1 MSKRWICSVCGTIEK
16 GASAPLQCP
25 SCGAPFTAFELR
37 ERNPLAK
44 FKKIE
49 IVDERPAGFRYVIV
63 GNSAAGRA
71 AARAIGAMDDDGAVT
86 IIAEEDNEMYAR
98 PMLPDLIGGADRDTL
113 FGVGEAYSVD
123 AFELLVDPAVAVD
136 AAAKTVTCASGRQ
149 VEYDALLLATG
160 SAPRQIPWPGSE
172 AEGIHYFRTF
182 ADAEAISAAA
192 ASAKHAVVIGG
203 GLLGLEF
210 VRAFHARGVPTT
222 ILVRG
227 DAVGFPGLDREAG
240 EVIHQALLD
249 WGVEV
254 ALEEEAESFE
264 SSGGGVSAVKTSAG
278 RTIEC
283 DVVGVA
289 VGAMP
294 RVQLAEEAGLDV
306 DRGALVD
313 ERFRTSNVDIYAAGD
328 VAQVADILWGDR
340 RVITSW
346 RNAGQQGEAAGVF
359 MVGGAGSF
367 PGTMATNY
375 QLAAGL
381 PFCSIGISN
390 PPDPENFE
398 VEMSVDVGAR
408 TCHKQVMRDG
418 ELVGA
423 ALVGDLSDAGDLE
436 ARIRERFISDE
447 DTATRAPARETTPEP
462 EPVKEVQSAK
472 EMTDMHKMTEENLQ
486 AAFAGESQAH
496 MKYKNFAKKADEE
509 GKGNVARLF
518 RATSFAEE
526 AHASHHLEVLGGIES
541 TSQNLGEAIAGEDFE
556 AEEMYPAYMAV
567 ADAQDEDEAYQAFDY
582 AIKAEVQH
590 RDFYRRAKQAV
601 DAGGDA
607 QIDDIQVCSFCGH
620 TIEGDAPDKC
630 PICGS
635 PKKNFVKF

>member
-1 MSKRWICSVCGTIEK
+1 MSKRWICSVCGKIEK

-44 FKKIE
+44 FRKIE
-49 IVDERPAGFRYVIV
+49 IADERPAGFRYVIV

-113 FGVGEAYSVD
+113 FGVGEAYSLNG
-123 AFELLVDPAVAVD
+123 FELLVDAAVAID
-136 AAAKTVTCASGRQ
+136 AAAKTVTCASGKQ

-160 SAPRQIPWPGSE
+160 SAARQIPWPGSD
-172 AEGIHYFRTF
+172 AEGIHYFRSF
-182 ADAEAISAAA
+182 ADAEVISEAA
-192 ASAKHAVVIGG
+192 ASAQHAVVIGG

-210 VRAFHARGVPTT
+210 VRAFHARGVATT

-227 DAVGFPGLDREAG
+227 DVVGFPGLDRETG

-254 ALEEEAESFE
+254 AMDEEAESFE
-264 SSGGGVSAVKTSAG
+264 SSGGRVSAVKTSSG

-289 VGAMP
+289 VGAVP
-294 RVQLAEEAGLDV
+294 RVQLAEEAGLGV
-306 DRGALVD
+306 DRGVLVD
-313 ERFRTSNVDIYAAGD
+313 DRFRTSDADICAAGD
-328 VAQVADILWGDR
+328 VAQVDDILWGDQ

-359 MVGGAGSF
+359 MAGGAGSF
-367 PGTMATNY
+367 PGAMATNY

-398 VEMSVDVGAR
+398 IELTVNMDAR
-408 TCHKQVMRDG
+408 TCHKLVMRDG

-423 ALVGDLSDAGDLE
+423 ALVGDLSDAADLE
-436 ARIRERFISDE
+436 TRIRERFIPDE
-447 DTATRAPARETTPEP
+447 DAATRAPARETTPEP
-462 EPVKEVQSAK
+462 EPVEDTSGNE

-496 MKYKNFAKKADEE
+496 MKYLNFAKKAAEE
-509 GKGNVARLF
+509 GKDNVARLF
-518 RATSFAEE
+518 RATSFAEQ
-526 AHASHHLEVLGGIES
+526 AHASHHLDVLGGIES
-541 TSQNLGEAIAGEDFE
+541 TSQNLGEAMAGENHE
-556 AEEMYPAYMAV
+556 VEEMYPAFMAV
-567 ADAQDEDEAYQAFDY
+567 ADAQDEDDAYEAFDY
-582 AIKAEVQH
+582 ALKAEVQH
-590 RDFYRRAKQAV
+590 HDLYQRAKQAV

-607 QIDDIQVCSFCGH
+607 QLDDIHVCSFCGQ

-630 PICGS
+630 PVCRS

>member
-1 MSKRWICSVCGTIEK
+1 MSKRWICSVCGHIEK

-44 FKKIE
+44 FRKIE
-49 IVDERPAGFRYVIV
+49 VVDERPAGFRYVIV

-113 FGVGEAYSVD
+113 FGVSEAYSVD
-123 AFELLVDPAVAVD
+123 AFELLVDPAVALD
-136 AAAKTVTCASGRQ
+136 PAGKTVTCASGRQ

-172 AEGIHYFRTF
+172 VEGVHYFRTL

-254 ALEEEAESFE
+254 ALEEEAESFT
-264 SSGGGVSAVKTSAG
+264 SSGGKVSAVKTSG
-278 RTIEC
+278 SRTIEC
-283 DVVGVA
+283 DVVGIA
-289 VGAMP
+289 VGAAP

-306 DRGALVD
+306 DRGVLVD
-313 ERFRTSNVDIYAAGD
+313 ERFRTSNADICAAGD
-328 VAQVADILWGDR
+328 VAQVADILWSDR

-359 MVGGAGSF
+359 MAGGTGSF
-367 PGTMATNY
+367 PGAMATNY

-381 PFCSIGISN
+381 PFCAIGISN
-390 PPDPENFE
+390 PPEPEGFE
-398 VEMSVDVGAR
+398 IEMTVDADAR
-408 TCHKQVMRDG
+408 TCRKLVMRDG

-423 ALVGDLSDAGDLE
+423 ALVGDLSEAADLE
-436 ARIRERFISDE
+436 ARIRERFSPDE
-447 DTATRAPARETTPEP
+447 NASTGASGRKTTPA
-462 EPVKEVQSAK
+462 PVEETPADK

-541 TSQNLGEAIAGEDFE
+541 TSQNLGEAMAGEDFE

-567 ADAQDEDEAYQAFDY
+567 ADAQDEDEAYEAFDY

-590 RDFYRRAKQAV
+590 RDLYQRAKQAV

-607 QIDDIQVCSFCGH
+607 QIEDIQVCSFCGH